1 MVFCLRQLI
10 NQSQIAKGH
19 KSMPRYSNLKLKPNL
34 QADVVMFKGKENVLS
49 QEQKALNNLN
59 MLEKCLKTNQK
70 IEFGGREQA
79 KKVIKQHVIASAFG
93 GGFIKNPIGSAG
105 ALVLNEAVMAV
116 RIGKE
121 YGFNS
126 LSAKTIT
133 SLASGS
139 SGAMISK
146 ELVPKTTEL
155 NKSIHS
161 ALADLIQKSVSD
173 VFGASIAQVVPLVGR
188 VVNAGVATATTFTF
202 GEACMTMFE
211 SWVKNKPKDGL
222 GCVSFFNNKKTDNI
236 TDQEARK
243 LEKKYNEL
251 LDKGILPRKIGES
264 ACHIKHSS
272 YWNSKEYYDDVKDW
286 NELYDS
292 GQIGHG
298 WTPSPPPM
306 YYTSNGA
313 SCVPEGE
320 NVKDDSRVDQYGN
333 RESYYKSESY
343 HRYVDDWNELYD
355 SGQIGHGFTPPPPPN
370 YGPY

>member
-1 MVFCLRQLI
+1 MVFYLRQLI

-34 QADVVMFKGKENVLS
+34 QADVVLFKGKENVLS

-173 VFGASIAQVVPLVGR
+173 AFGASIAQVVPLVGR

-211 SWVKNKPKDGL
+211 SWAKDKSKYTACGVSL
-222 GCVSFFNNKKTDNI
+222 SCDDIEYCVSE
-236 TDQEARK
+236 QEAKR
-243 LEKKYNEL
+243 LENKYDEMV
-251 LDKGILPRKIGES
+251 DKGLLSQIKEGTNLNSSS
-264 ACHIKHSS
+264 APSGI
-272 YWNSKEYYDDVKDW
+272 YW
-286 NELYDS
+286 
-292 GQIGHG
+292 
-298 WTPSPPPM
+298 
-306 YYTSNGA
+306 TS
-313 SCVPEGE
+313 E
-320 NVKDDSRVDQYGN
+320 DYR
-333 RESYYKSESY
+333 
-343 HRYVDDWNELYD
+343 RYVDDWAEACEQGL
-355 SGQIGHGFTPPPPPN
+355 GHGHIPPPP
-370 YGPY
+370 YYSR

>member
-1 MVFCLRQLI
+1 M
-10 NQSQIAKGH
+10 
-19 KSMPRYSNLKLKPNL
+19 
-34 QADVVMFKGKENVLS
+34 
-49 QEQKALNNLN
+49 N

-222 GCVSFFNNKKTDNI
+222 GCVSFLITKKLT
-236 TDQEARK
+236 T
-243 LEKKYNEL
+243 
-251 LDKGILPRKIGES
+251 
-264 ACHIKHSS
+264 
-272 YWNSKEYYDDVKDW
+272 
-286 NELYDS
+286 
-292 GQIGHG
+292 
-298 WTPSPPPM
+298 
-306 YYTSNGA
+306 
-313 SCVPEGE
+313 
-320 NVKDDSRVDQYGN
+320 
-333 RESYYKSESY
+333 
-343 HRYVDDWNELYD
+343 
-355 SGQIGHGFTPPPPPN
+355 
-370 YGPY
+370 